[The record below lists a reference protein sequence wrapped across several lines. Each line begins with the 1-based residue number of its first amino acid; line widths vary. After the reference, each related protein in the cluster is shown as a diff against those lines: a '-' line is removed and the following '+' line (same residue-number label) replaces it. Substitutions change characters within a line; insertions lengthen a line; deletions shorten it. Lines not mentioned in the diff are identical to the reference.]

1 LSKPPAPAE
10 EPEIETVVHN
20 RRGVTSLWFRYGYIA
35 NAVKIGVDTTE
46 LPEEKNLPPPAH

>member
-1 LSKPPAPAE
+1 LSKPPAPDE